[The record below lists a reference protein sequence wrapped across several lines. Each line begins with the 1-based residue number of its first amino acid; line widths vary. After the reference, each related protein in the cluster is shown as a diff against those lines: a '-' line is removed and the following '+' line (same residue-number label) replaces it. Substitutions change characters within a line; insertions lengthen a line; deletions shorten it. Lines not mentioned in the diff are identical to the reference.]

1 MIKNIKWILI
11 ASLGMVSCS
20 QEVEDT
26 SGIQPEVVVS
36 KGSADFS
43 RYVALGNSITAGF
56 SDGALFKAGQEN
68 AYPKLMANQFAT
80 VGGGAFITPFMDDN
94 VGGLLFFGNTVPGF
108 GPRLVFLNGAP
119 TPLPGSVPTTEVTD
133 LLTGQF
139 NNMGVPGAKSFH
151 LLAPNYGNPVGTVA
165 IPPTA
170 NPYFVRFA
178 SSTTTSVLA
187 DAMAQD
193 PTFFSLWIGN
203 NDVLGYATSGGDG
216 SNPITPPTGVPG
228 VGFDGTYTAL
238 VTTLTSNGAK
248 GVVANIPDVA
258 SLPFLTTVGYNPIP
272 ELTQAQADALN
283 AGYAAYNGGLLVAK
297 GLGLINEAEQIQRT
311 IVFTAGKK
319 KPVVM
324 IDEYLTDISMINP
337 GLIKLRFTTPEDYI
351 GLSSQGVSVQAH
363 LAAGNGT
370 QFPLQD
376 RWVLS
381 KKEVEEIRTATAA
394 YNETIKGLAQANGLA
409 FVDASAVL
417 NQLKNG
423 GILFETYH
431 FTNQYVQGG
440 AFGLDG
446 VHLTPRANAYIANK
460 FLEAIERTYGSS
472 FRKYKP
478 QDFPLSYPAFLQ

>member
-1 MIKNIKWILI
+1 
-11 ASLGMVSCS
+11 
-20 QEVEDT
+20 
-26 SGIQPEVVVS
+26 
-36 KGSADFS
+36 
-43 RYVALGNSITAGF
+43 
-56 SDGALFKAGQEN
+56 
-68 AYPKLMANQFAT
+68 
-80 VGGGAFITPFMDDN
+80 
-94 VGGLLFFGNTVPGF
+94 
-108 GPRLVFLNGAP
+108 
-119 TPLPGSVPTTEVTD
+119 
-133 LLTGQF
+133 
-139 NNMGVPGAKSFH
+139 
-151 LLAPNYGNPVGTVA
+151 
-165 IPPTA
+165 
-170 NPYFVRFA
+170 
-178 SSTTTSVLA
+178 
-187 DAMAQD
+187 MAQD

-216 SNPITPPTGVPG
+216 SNPITPPTGAPG
-228 VGFDGTYTAL
+228 VGFEGTYTAL

-283 AGYAAYNGGLLVAK
+283 AGYAAYNGGLLAAK

-337 GLIKLRFTTPEDYI
+337 GLIKLRLTTPEDYI

-370 QFPLQD
+370 QSPLAD

-381 KKEVEEIRTATAA
+381 KKEVEEIRTATSA
-394 YNETIKGLAQANGLA
+394 YNETIKGLAEANGLA